1 MKTLVG
7 LMLIALPLTA
17 QVRPVNTFS
26 IVARDSAT
34 GQIGVAVQSH
44 WFAVGQIVPWAEA
57 GVGAVATQSF
67 VDPSYGK
74 LGLDLLRAGKTAQEA
89 LQALLH
95 GDASCQVRQVGVID
109 AKGNVATF
117 TGSRNISAAGGVA
130 GKQSAPAQVQCGSAG
145 GAVLVGR
152 DFAVQANL
160 MANEGVWPAMAK
172 AFTESTGDLA
182 HRMLVALDAAQ
193 KAGGDIRG
201 KQSAAL
207 IVVNAARNGKP
218 WQDRVFDLRV
228 DDHAE
233 PLGELRRLVTLQR
246 AYNHMNAGDLAVEHG
261 DAPSALREYSAAEK
275 IAATTSGIPRS
286 RHAEM
291 LYWHAVALVN
301 MKRVDEALP
310 LFGRAF
316 ELEPGW
322 RELTARLSRAGL
334 LPDDDLL
341 IKRITSVQPARR

>member
-1 MKTLVG
+1 MKNIAC
-7 LMLIALPLTA
+7 LMLVASPLAA

-95 GDASCQVRQVGVID
+95 GDPSCQVRQVGVID

-117 TGSRNISAAGGVA
+117 TGGRNIVAAGGVA
-130 GKQSAPAQVQCGSAG
+130 GKQSASTQVQCGSSG
-145 GAVLVGR
+145 GAVSVGR

-160 MANEGVWPAMAK
+160 MANERVWPAMAR
-172 AFTESTGDLA
+172 AFAESTGDLA
-182 HRMLVALDAAQ
+182 NRMLAALDAAQ
-193 KAGGDIRG
+193 KEGGDIRG

-207 IVVNAARNGKP
+207 IVVTAARTGKP
-218 WQDRVFDLRV
+218 WQDRIFDLRV

-233 PLGELRRLVTLQR
+233 PLSELRRLVTLQR

-261 DAPSALREYSAAEK
+261 DAELALREYSAAER

-301 MKRVDEALP
+301 MKRVDESLP
-310 LFGRAF
+310 LFRRAF
-316 ELEPGW
+316 EMEPGW
-322 RELTARLSRAGL
+322 RELTGRLPRSGL
-334 LPDDDLL
+334 LPDDDIL
-341 IKRITSVQPARR
+341 IKRIMSVQPARR